1 MNVDMFE
8 NTYNAG
14 YRAQGEK
21 WQVSIPNQNLG
32 MDDLEKKLQDAIIEQ
47 QPRTHRKWKKILIVV
62 EGIYR

>member
-1 MNVDMFE
+1 ML
-8 NTYNAG
+8 A
-14 YRAQGEK
+14 EK
-21 WQVSIPNQNLG
+21 WRFYSKSLLG